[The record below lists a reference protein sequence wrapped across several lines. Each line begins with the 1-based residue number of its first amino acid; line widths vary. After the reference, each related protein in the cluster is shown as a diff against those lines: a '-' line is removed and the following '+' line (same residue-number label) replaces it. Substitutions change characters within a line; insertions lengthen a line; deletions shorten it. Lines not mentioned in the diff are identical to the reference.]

1 MGVDEVGLEAS
12 LVYPQ
17 PANEHVYLDID
28 LTDQPWAISVRDAA
42 GREVH
47 RGMWSGGSAPLFNV
61 SSWTEGW
68 YQIQLLDG
76 DRSLVRPL
84 MVRH

>member
-1 MGVDEVGLEAS
+1 
-12 LVYPQ
+12 
-17 PANEHVYLDID
+17 
-28 LTDQPWAISVRDAA
+28 
-42 GREVH
+42 
-47 RGMWSGGSAPLFNV
+47 MWSGGSAPLFNV